1 MKEKMKNR
9 LLISAENLLDVP
21 NAAEVQKE
29 ISRTAQWIEEMIPRL
44 IDFILQVAL
53 AFVIIII
60 GMKFIGWIRK
70 ILRKTLER
78 READT
83 GLIQFLDSF
92 TKYGLYLILAMS
104 VLQKFGVQTASIVAA
119 IGSAGVAVGLAL
131 QGSLSNIAGGVL
143 ILLLKPFK
151 VGDYI
156 VQGSLEGTVTEIQLF
171 YTTLSTP
178 DNKKIVIP
186 NGQLS
191 DNSLINVT
199 GADTRRLDIQVGI
212 SYGSDIRRAKD
223 ILLQLGNQDPDVLRE
238 EEKAPMAAVTELADS
253 SVNMLLR
260 VWTPTEKY
268 WEVKFRLNEA
278 VKLSFDEAGIE
289 IPFNQLDVHVING

>member
-1 MKEKMKNR
+1 MKNI
-9 LLISAENLLDVP
+9 LAVTENTLDLTDV
-21 NAAEVQKE
+21 AEVKEE
-29 ISRTAQWIEEMIPRL
+29 ISKTAQWVEDMVPHL
-44 IDFILQVAL
+44 VDFVLQVAF
-53 AFVIIII
+53 AFVVIIIGVKLI
-60 GMKFIGWIRK
+60 NWVRK

-92 TKYGLYLILAMS
+92 TKYGLYLILALS
-104 VLQKFGVQTASIVAA
+104 VLQKFGVQTTSIVAA

-156 VQGSLEGTVTEIQLF
+156 VQGSLEGTVSEIQLF

-178 DNKKIVIP
+178 DNRRVVIP

-191 DNSLINVT
+191 DNSLTNVT
-199 GADTRRLDIQVGI
+199 AEVTRRLDIVVGI
-212 SYGSDIRRAKD
+212 SYSSDIRLAKE
-223 ILLQLGNQDPDVLRE
+223 ILLNLAETDGDVILDV
-238 EEKAPMAAVTELADS
+238 EEKKPMAVVSELGES

-260 VWTPTEKY
+260 VWTPTDKY
-268 WEVKFRLNEA
+268 WDVKFRLNEA
-278 VKLSFDEAGIE
+278 VKLSFDKADIE
-289 IPFNQLDVHVING
+289 IPYNQMDVHVINS

>member
-1 MKEKMKNR
+1 MKN
-9 LLISAENLLDVP
+9 IFAAVQNTLDITDVG
-21 NAAEVQKE
+21 EVREELSK
-29 ISRTAQWIEEMIPRL
+29 TAQWMGDMVPRL
-44 IDFILQVAL
+44 VEFILEVAL
-53 AFVIIII
+53 AFIIIAI
-60 GMKFIGWIRK
+60 GVKFIGWIRK

-92 TKYGLYLILAMS
+92 TKYGLYLILGLS
-104 VLQKFGVQTASIVAA
+104 ILQKFGVQTTSIVAA

-151 VGDYI
+151 VGDFI
-156 VQGSLEGTVTEIQLF
+156 VQGSLEGTVSEIELF

-178 DNKKIVIP
+178 DNRRVVIP
-186 NGQLS
+186 NGQLA
-191 DNSLINVT
+191 DNSLTNVT
-199 GADTRRLDIQVGI
+199 AATTRRLDIQVGI
-212 SYGSDIRRAKD
+212 SYNSDIKLAKD
-223 ILLQLGNQDPDVLRE
+223 ILLKLGQKDPDVILDD
-238 EEKAPMAAVTELADS
+238 EEKMPMAVVAELSES
-253 SVNMLLR
+253 SVDMLLR
-260 VWTPTEKY
+260 VWTPTDKY

-289 IPFNQLDVHVING
+289 IPYNQLDVHVVTVQP